1 MNISNVEIGKRLR
14 VARENASITQ
24 MKAASLIGVAR
35 TTVVAIEKGDR
46 EIHIDELQILA
57 KAYNVSSNEILRNE
71 TISINILPSFR
82 KSNDTKDNDVYAAV
96 NLLKTL
102 FTSEI
107 ELENTLGVKKP
118 IAYLRP
124 TSISYKTKDSIKES
138 AYQDVIKIRT
148 KFGIKGTS
156 FDILSLLDTQ
166 IGIRIYLRPLHGKIS
181 GVYVY
186 DQKLGA
192 CILINSTHPAS
203 RQRFTLAHEF
213 GHFMVKR
220 DTSNIFY
227 DKKEK
232 SISKEEFYADT
243 FAKEILMPRKEL
255 YLAFKDITAG
265 QSHLTRRHIIILS
278 DMFKVSREA
287 IVKRL
292 EELSIAKKGT
302 WDWFVENGGITD
314 VQFENVLGRKPERYL
329 NELDSIGIL
338 PIRLILLVC
347 EAYKNDLY
355 TEGQLSKMFNI
366 DRLAMRE
373 ILELAGVEEGSN
385 ELFRL

>member
-1 MNISNVEIGKRLR
+1 
-14 VARENASITQ
+14 
-24 MKAASLIGVAR
+24 
-35 TTVVAIEKGDR
+35 
-46 EIHIDELQILA
+46 
-57 KAYNVSSNEILRNE
+57 
-71 TISINILPSFR
+71 
-82 KSNDTKDNDVYAAV
+82 
-96 NLLKTL
+96 
-102 FTSEI
+102 
-107 ELENTLGVKKP
+107 
-118 IAYLRP
+118 
-124 TSISYKTKDSIKES
+124 
-138 AYQDVIKIRT
+138 
-148 KFGIKGTS
+148 
-156 FDILSLLDTQ
+156 
-166 IGIRIYLRPLHGKIS
+166 
-181 GVYVY
+181 
-186 DQKLGA
+186 
-192 CILINSTHPAS
+192 
-203 RQRFTLAHEF
+203 
-213 GHFMVKR
+213 
-220 DTSNIFY
+220 
-227 DKKEK
+227 
-232 SISKEEFYADT
+232 
-243 FAKEILMPRKEL
+243 MPRKEL

-329 NELDSIGIL
+329 NESDSIGIL